1 MSKTQRATFF
11 FISVILFSGA
21 CRGPDEDAKRLR
33 FGFLE
38 DARYRGQA
46 EIAVYQGRILRYGHM
61 RDAELTLVTV
71 TEPVNPQERVKSEGG
86 LPAVPGLKQNQ
97 LLTFQTGV
105 YPYRYMNTL
114 LWNESTGRLIK
125 ASMSSQEW
133 CGQTAKTFLPTGLVG
148 RMEFSSYWE
157 GEGQG
162 SLAVVIPPETGLS
175 KSILYDELPLLVR
188 TTEAEHFR
196 ELQMFPLLMSSQ
208 VYRPDWDIGGRKR
221 TPAFEPASW
230 SVESVRANIQGNRDA
245 WKITVRHG
253 PQQSLSDE
261 FIIDKSP
268 NRTLLSWKRY
278 DGGELVLKRHTFSDY
293 WNRNKPGD
301 ALL

>member
-38 DARYRGQA
+38 DARYQGQA
-46 EIAVYQGRILRYGHM
+46 EIAIYQGRIQRYGQM
-61 RDAELTLVTV
+61 RDAELTLITV
-71 TEPVNPQERVKSEGG
+71 TEPVNPDERVKSEGRG
-86 LPAVPGLKQNQ
+86 PAVAGLKQNQ

-114 LWNESTGRLIK
+114 LWNQSTGRLFK
-125 ASMSSQEW
+125 VSMTSQDW
-133 CGQTAKTFLPTGLVG
+133 CGQTAKTFLPTGGAG
-148 RMEFSSYWE
+148 RMDFSSYWE

-162 SLAVVIPPETGLS
+162 SLVVTIPPETGLS
-175 KSILYDELPLLVR
+175 RSILYDELPLIVR
-188 TTEAEHFR
+188 SAEAENFR

-208 VYRPDWDIGGRKR
+208 VYRPDWDIGGSRR
-221 TPAFEPASW
+221 TPRFEPASW
-230 SVESVRANIQGNRDA
+230 SVESVRAALPANRDA

-253 PQQSLSDE
+253 PDKALADE
-261 FIIDKSP
+261 FLVEKSP

-278 DGGELVLKRHTFSDY
+278 DGGELVLKRHTFADY
-293 WNRNKPGD
+293 WKRNKPGD
-301 ALL
+301 ALF